1 MDRVHVR
8 APATQDI
15 AKRSATGTT
24 SLSKI
29 LWRNDQCAR
38 REEVGIYPR
47 SVALGRRAIHWAA
60 IGILIMATPI
70 GAVGVFSGSA
80 VQSKV
85 LIENITELSLS
96 RGAIT
101 TGRRSPGVPQ
111 MQCLSGCG
119 YHEPSSIQCV
129 NTGSF
134 IGEPQWEC
142 TADLSI
148 HWRFGSTMVICEGFD
163 YPEDPFVLKGSCGLE
178 YRLVRSN
185 NAAAARNREHPSIL
199 VAIAL
204 SIVAF
209 ILLVLFIMVII
220 GFCMNERHAFANDH
234 YEFAGDMGRP
244 IYHGA
249 NTYPS
254 RRMAW
259 GGNSYCGGSRPVY
272 RARASF
278 VGTRR
283 R

>member
-101 TGRRSPGVPQ
+101 TGRRSPV
-111 MQCLSGCG
+111 
-119 YHEPSSIQCV
+119 SSIR
-129 NTGSF
+129 TS
-134 IGEPQWEC
+134 
-142 TADLSI
+142 A
-148 HWRFGSTMVICEGFD
+148 
-163 YPEDPFVLKGSCGLE
+163 KGAKAN
-178 YRLVRSN
+178 RL
-185 NAAAARNREHPSIL
+185 AP
-199 VAIAL
+199 
-204 SIVAF
+204 
-209 ILLVLFIMVII
+209 
-220 GFCMNERHAFANDH
+220 G
-234 YEFAGDMGRP
+234 GRP
-244 IYHGA
+244 FGLNA
-249 NTYPS
+249 
-254 RRMAW
+254 M
-259 GGNSYCGGSRPVY
+259 G
-272 RARASF
+272 
-278 VGTRR
+278 
-283 R
+283 